1 MFSGE
6 DTAPILRRFK
16 VVNSNEL
23 PPPALEDEHGGDPE
37 VVQVREEVG
46 GEEGG
51 NVSQDLLQVRTLI
64 NLLAKELFDCTV

>member
-6 DTAPILRRFK
+6 DTAPIQRRFK
-16 VVNSNEL
+16 VVNSAEL
-23 PPPALEDEHGGDPE
+23 PPPALEDEHVGDQE
-37 VVQVREEVG
+37 GAQEEEAG

-51 NVSQDLLQVRTLI
+51 NVAQDLLQVRTLI